1 MKRGPS
7 VNPAGPL
14 YFGVKRS
21 PNVDGP
27 LCYEVQL
34 DYDVCGSRVEAIQT
48 LYGLAGGCA
57 SPSTTVS
64 EKARTLGNT
73 TIATITGLSIVKLRE
88 SGDPNTLR

>member
-1 MKRGPS
+1 M
-7 VNPAGPL
+7 
-14 YFGVKRS
+14 
-21 PNVDGP
+21 DGP

-64 EKARTLGNT
+64 AEARALSNT
-73 TIATITGLSIVKLRE
+73 HYYDITGLSIVKLR
-88 SGDPNTLR
+88 GDTNALRREWP